1 MLVPT
6 ATRPPILPLPGPS
19 GRRVVSL
26 DLEADLAPKRILRV
40 PCSRSSSGNR
50 VRHVIS
56 AGLNRGI
63 KPGKILLAQDRGS
76 PSCRPGRSS

>member
-40 PCSRSSSGNR
+40 PCSRFIWQSRAPRDFGP
-50 VRHVIS
+50 
-56 AGLNRGI
+56 A
-63 KPGKILLAQDRGS
+63 
-76 PSCRPGRSS
+76 